1 VASNLGKAPSNSA
14 LLQLELNILTRLK
27 VESVRSELP
36 EDGDGD
42 CVAIARAQ
50 SVGGDVQ
57 QENSPLGCVPLV
69 ATIRQKESRRHGPG
83 LQDLQ
88 TNDQ

>member
-1 VASNLGKAPSNSA
+1 LP
-14 LLQLELNILTRLK
+14 E
-27 VESVRSELP
+27 RSELL
-36 EDGDGD
+36 EDGGGD
-42 CVAIARAQ
+42 CFAIARAQ

-57 QENSPLGCVPLV
+57 QENSPLCCVPLV
-69 ATIRQKESRRHGPG
+69 ATIRQKESGRDGTS